1 MVLPSASCL
10 LLNLLLLHRQ
20 PNLKSVREL
29 ILKRGQAKIKKKRV
43 PLTDNMLIEEHLGE
57 EEGEKI
63 EQRVRHW
70 EFTVW
75 PERVRRDQ
83 NLAKLEDWQFWSSVM
98 IQLDIFFFF
107 PSCRGL
113 WYHLPGRP
121 HSWNLLNWEVFQ
133 KSNQLSVA
141 VPPVGGSACVTEQ
154 GGVPQGD
161 GQAWLQ
167 RWCHQPAHPAAQLV
181 RWALPSGC
189 ILSLTLPCL
198 SWGQPHCHW
207 EWRVLIVTTSDLR
220 AGETNQECGSHQESA
235 HAVGHLHEGLV
246 AGR

>member
-10 LLNLLLLHRQ
+10 LLSLLLLHRQ

-107 PSCRGL
+107 FSLVQGVVVSFA
-113 WYHLPGRP
+113 WKT
-121 HSWNLLNWEVFQ
+121 SFM
-133 KSNQLSVA
+133 KSTQL
-141 VPPVGGSACVTEQ
+141 GSISKE
-154 GGVPQGD
+154 
-161 GQAWLQ
+161 
-167 RWCHQPAHPAAQLV
+167 QPAFCGRSTCRWLGTRHGTGWGSSR
-181 RWALPSGC
+181 RWASLATEVMPSTSSSGSSTSQVSTAYWLHSEPDPSLPFLGTA
-189 ILSLTLPCL
+189 TLPL
-198 SWGQPHCHW
+198 RMKGFDCHYKW
-207 EWRVLIVTTSDLR
+207 PQSR
-220 AGETNQECGSHQESA
+220 GN
-235 HAVGHLHEGLV
+235 
-246 AGR
+246 